1 MSGATV
7 SRVTLTPGT
16 RLGPYE
22 IVALLGSGGMGDV
35 YRARDPR
42 LGRDVALKVLPGKAD
57 DSGRFRRFQTEAR
70 AAAALS
76 HAHIVSVHDVGETD
90 GTAYIVSELVPGG
103 TLAKLL
109 ERGPLPTRRLLDLAV
124 PLAEALAAAHANGIV
139 HRDLKP
145 DNILLA
151 QDASRSPKIADFGL
165 AKYLAPV
172 ESGPNTLGTTLD
184 DDRTRDGAVFGTVG
198 YMSPEQAGGKPLD
211 FRSDQFSFGSVLYEM
226 ATGVRAFRRETAV
239 DTMAAILHEEP
250 EPIGRL
256 NDALPAPL
264 RWTIERCLAKDPEKR
279 YASTADLAR
288 ELATIREHLP
298 ESATGPVAERKT
310 SRPALGIGLAAV
322 ALLLLGAGLLAARFW
337 ARPSTAPQPTFQQL
351 TFRRGNLLHAR
362 YTPDGGSIVYAAA
375 WDGHPAQ
382 IYEAR
387 LDGGAESRPFGVEN
401 ADVLAVSTKGELALL
416 LKKTRLRNVGG
427 TGTLAVVPLSG
438 GVPRELVED
447 VLLAD
452 WSPDGKE
459 LAVARKRGL
468 ETVIEYP
475 IGTALYT
482 TTKSVWLSMR
492 VSPNGQ
498 QVAFVETN
506 ETADSYDLKVIDVN
520 GTVTFVHRLD
530 EGSFDGLVWAGD
542 GEILAAL
549 DQSGSG
555 GDTGRVVRVDMRGR
569 SRILLSLPIW
579 TFLCDARPD
588 GSLLVA
594 QSKGTSDI
602 VFASSSESSGRNL
615 GWLTDSVL
623 DDMSEDGEW
632 LLFHDRA
639 NTYLRVTDGSP
650 VVRLARGT
658 FGTISPDWST
668 AVLRASEHEIGIVP
682 MKAGQAKTVSV
693 GDLVLEPHPRILS
706 DGTTLLFGA
715 AGDDG
720 KDRLYVADTK
730 GATPRPISDPIEG
743 LGWTVTSPDEKEVA
757 VGDPVNGLQIFRLD
771 GGPSRKVEGLD
782 KDDGVF
788 AWSSDGR
795 SLYVAKDGDVPLRVF
810 LFDLSSGEKTLWKSL
825 APADL
830 VGVYWA
836 GNPSISRDGR
846 FWAYQV
852 NRNTADE
859 LWQIKGVAQR

>member
-1 MSGATV
+1 VSATATP
-7 SRVTLTPGT
+7 RTLAPGT
-16 RLGPYE
+16 RLGSYE
-22 IVALLGSGGMGDV
+22 IVSFLGAGGMGTV
-35 YRARDPR
+35 YRARDSR
-42 LGRDVALKVLPGKAD
+42 LGRDIALKVLPRTSE

-76 HAHIVSVHDVGETD
+76 HPHIVAVYDVGEQD
-90 GTAYIVSELVPGG
+90 GTAYIVSELVSGG
-103 TLAKLL
+103 TLTALL

-124 PLAEALAAAHANGIV
+124 PLGEALAAAHAHGIV

-151 QDASRSPKIADFGL
+151 QDGRPKVADFGL

-172 ESGPNTLGTTLD
+172 PSEGETDRTTLEGEH
-184 DDRTRDGAVFGTVG
+184 TREGAVFGTVG
-198 YMSPEQAGGKPLD
+198 YMSPEQARGKPLD

-226 ATGVRAFRRETAV
+226 ATGVRAFRRDTAV
-239 DTMAAILHEEP
+239 DTLSAILHEEP
-250 EPIGRL
+250 APIGHV
-256 NDALPAPL
+256 NDAIPAPL
-264 RWTIERCLAKDPEKR
+264 RWTIERCLAKDPDRR

-288 ELATIREHLP
+288 ELATIREHLGDRTP
-298 ESATGPVAERKT
+298 GANVP
-310 SRPALGIGLAAV
+310 RPRRRRILGLGLAAV
-322 ALLLLGAGLLAARFW
+322 ALLGAGLLAGRLL
-337 ARPSTAPQPTFQQL
+337 RNPSTVPPPSFQQL

-375 WDGHPAQ
+375 WDGNPAA

-387 LDGGAESRPFGVEN
+387 LDGTESRPFGVEN
-401 ADVLAVSTKGELALL
+401 ADVLSVSSKGELALL
-416 LKKTRLRNVGG
+416 LKKTRLRNLGG

-447 VLLAD
+447 VFLAD
-452 WSPDGKE
+452 WSPDGSR
-459 LAVARKRGL
+459 LAIARKKGL

-475 IGTALYT
+475 IGEVLYT
-482 TTKSVWLSMR
+482 TTKSLWLSMR
-492 VSPNGQ
+492 VSPSGEQ
-498 QVAFVETN
+498 IAFVETN
-506 ETADSYDLKVIDVN
+506 EAADSYDLKVISVWGN
-520 GTVTFVHRLD
+520 ETTLLHLGEGTFA
-530 EGSFDGLVWAGD
+530 GLVWAGER
-542 GEILAAL
+542 EILAGL

-555 GDTGRVVRVDMRGR
+555 DTGRIVGIDMGGR
-569 SRILLSLPIW
+569 TRTLLSLPIW
-579 TFLCDARPD
+579 TSVWDRRPD
-588 GSLLVA
+588 GSLLVS
-594 QSKGTSDI
+594 QSKGTSDLI
-602 VFASSSESSGRNL
+602 FASSSEPSGTNL

-632 LLFHDRA
+632 LLFHDTA

-658 FGTISPDWST
+658 FGTISPDWRT

-682 MKAGQAKTVSV
+682 MKAGQARTVSV

-720 KDRLYVADTK
+720 KDRLYVTDTK
-730 GATPRPISDPIEG
+730 GTKPRPISGPIEA

-757 VGDPVNGLQIFRLD
+757 VSDPVNGLQIFRLD
-771 GGPSRKVEGLD
+771 GTPSRKIAGLER
-782 KDDGVF
+782 DDGVF
-788 AWSSDGR
+788 AWSTDGK
-795 SLYVAKDGDVPLRVF
+795 SLYVAKDGDVPLRVEQ
-810 LFDLSSGEKTLWKSL
+810 LDLDTGEKTLWRTL
-825 APADL
+825 APHDL

-836 GNPSISRDGR
+836 GNLAVSRDAR

-859 LWQIKGVAQR
+859 LWQVKGLPPR